1 MINLI
6 YFIIRNDY
14 IYFFY
19 AGESEPQIIAMDKL
33 GNGSGN
39 DNTNKS
45 LAEAIANT
53 TRLLARH

>member
-1 MINLI
+1 M
-6 YFIIRNDY
+6 
-14 IYFFY
+14 
-19 AGESEPQIIAMDKL
+19 IAMDKL